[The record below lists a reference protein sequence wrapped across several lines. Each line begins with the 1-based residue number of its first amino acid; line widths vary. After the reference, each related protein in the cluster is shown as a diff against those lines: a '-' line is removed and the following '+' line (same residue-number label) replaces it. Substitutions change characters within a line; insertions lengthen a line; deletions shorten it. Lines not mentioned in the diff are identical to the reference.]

1 MSLRLRI
8 LLTLKMYAYL
18 EIYNGGKLK
27 IKAYDKRDEFTFPIV
42 NYPFVSNN
50 IRASPANGVYI

>member
-1 MSLRLRI
+1 
-8 LLTLKMYAYL
+8 MYAYL

-42 NYPFVSNN
+42 NYPFFSNN
-50 IRASPANGVYI
+50 IRAAPANGVYI